1 MDLEPLSMILVNGE
15 NHISNKLQI
24 LLSGDWITRHHLYK
38 WKLMNDP
45 SQIESFPYQ
54 QKRTWNSSLS
64 DLLSLKSLWVTYGIL
79 MIQLG
84 NIPDQKYSL
93 GTTENISHNLI
104 LAIIPLSPIGWVA
117 FIVGE
122 GVGWIF
128 EFVFY
133 KLYAPN
139 FNHSFSRS

>member
-1 MDLEPLSMILVNGE
+1 MPLERKERTFWMDLEPLSMILVNGE

-64 DLLSLKSLWVTYGIL
+64 DLLSLKSLWFTYGIL
-79 MIQLG
+79 MILLG
-84 NIPDQKYSL
+84 NIPDQEYQQCNIAYFIMTLMYSL
-93 GTTENISHNLI
+93 VTNLNHWHSIS
-104 LAIIPLSPIGWVA
+104 AA
-117 FIVGE
+117 FINWHHHV
-122 GVGWIF
+122 
-128 EFVFY
+128 
-133 KLYAPN
+133 
-139 FNHSFSRS
+139 